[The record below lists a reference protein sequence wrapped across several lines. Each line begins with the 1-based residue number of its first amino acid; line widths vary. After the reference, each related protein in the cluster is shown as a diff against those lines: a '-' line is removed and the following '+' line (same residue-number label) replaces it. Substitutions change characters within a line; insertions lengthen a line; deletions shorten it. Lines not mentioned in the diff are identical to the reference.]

1 VLASPWEATTHYV
14 QLLRHVHKERENNG
28 LSGAIY
34 TQLTDVEGECNGYL
48 TYDRGVVKMD
58 LPQVLA
64 ANRGQLPPLRQFREL
79 SPTAEKSPVPWRYTL
94 ARPGDDWFQPG
105 FDDAAW
111 TAGSAGFGLGNWRT
125 QWTASDIWMR
135 REFTLGAEKLKA
147 PQLLA
152 HHDREVEIYLNG
164 VFAAKLTGY
173 SLEYQE
179 FEIRPEARATLKPGK
194 NVLAVH
200 CRREGK
206 GGYIDV
212 GVVDP
217 Q

>member
-1 VLASPWEATTHYV
+1 MKLSVRGTALALWNCFFAVIAST
-14 QLLRHVHKERENNG
+14 
-28 LSGAIY
+28 
-34 TQLTDVEGECNGYL
+34 LT
-48 TYDRGVVKMD
+48 
-58 LPQVLA
+58 A
-64 ANRGQLPPLRQFREL
+64 ADWQPAKVPLMTRWGRAVT
-79 SPTAEKSPVPWRYTL
+79 P
-94 ARPGDDWFQPG
+94 D
-105 FDDAAW
+105 
-111 TAGSAGFGLGNWRT
+111 
-125 QWTASDIWMR
+125 
-135 REFTLGAEKLKA
+135 KA

-173 SLEYQE
+173 TLEYQE

-200 CRREGK
+200 CHREGK

-217 Q
+217 QQEMAYPQLRRPFQAVDVGLKRPTYGATLSSSPTDP